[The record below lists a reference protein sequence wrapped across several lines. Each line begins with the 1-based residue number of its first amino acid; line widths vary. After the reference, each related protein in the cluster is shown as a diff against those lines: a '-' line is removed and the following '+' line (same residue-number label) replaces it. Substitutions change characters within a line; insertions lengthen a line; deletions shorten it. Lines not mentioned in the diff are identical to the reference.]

1 MKKLVDFGEGFGKK
15 PEIFNILSTSYQSV
29 TTMKLPNGYSGGI
42 TWQGR
47 QKSVSLR
54 LHALFSQSGYLATSM
69 NDIAQ
74 QVGLTKAALYKHFS
88 GKQEILDCIIAQME
102 RMDLERAQEYE
113 MPETEPDG
121 FAEAYQHIPAEQIY
135 AYSLAQFRHWTEE
148 EFPARFR
155 RMLTLEQY
163 RDPEMGRL
171 YRDYLAGGPVEY
183 MAAIFRKM
191 ADSDAQAM
199 QLALRFYGPMFLL
212 YSVYDESEDRKSVIE
227 ALDTHIRTFIE
238 QLEAEKRR
246 GK

>member
-1 MKKLVDFGEGFGKK
+1 MAGETKKRIIETAL
-15 PEIFNILSTSYQSV
+15 
-29 TTMKLPNGYSGGI
+29 
-42 TWQGR
+42 
-47 QKSVSLR
+47 
-54 LHALFSQSGYLATSM
+54 ALFSQSGYLATSM

-212 YSVYDESEDRKSVIE
+212 YSVYDESEDRNRSSRRS
-227 ALDTHIRTFIE
+227 IRTFE
-238 QLEAEKRR
+238 RLSSSSKQKSADGNER
-246 GK
+246 GEPSGSDRLYVEYRECGAVCGKACKGDRSRGVFAR

>member
-1 MKKLVDFGEGFGKK
+1 MAGETKKRIIETAL
-15 PEIFNILSTSYQSV
+15 
-29 TTMKLPNGYSGGI
+29 
-42 TWQGR
+42 
-47 QKSVSLR
+47 
-54 LHALFSQSGYLATSM
+54 ALFSQSGYLATSM

-102 RMDLERAQEYE
+102 RMDLERA
-113 MPETEPDG
+113 
-121 FAEAYQHIPAEQIY
+121 QHIPAEQIY

-246 GK
+246 RK

>member
-1 MKKLVDFGEGFGKK
+1 MAGETKKRIIETAL
-15 PEIFNILSTSYQSV
+15 
-29 TTMKLPNGYSGGI
+29 
-42 TWQGR
+42 
-47 QKSVSLR
+47 
-54 LHALFSQSGYLATSM
+54 ALFSQSGYLATSM

-191 ADSDAQAM
+191 EDSDAQAM

-246 GK
+246 RK

>member
-1 MKKLVDFGEGFGKK
+1 ML
-15 PEIFNILSTSYQSV
+15 LTSYQPV
-29 TTMKLPNGYSGGI
+29 NIMKLPNGYSGGM
-42 TWQGR
+42 TWHGIPKNR
-47 QKSVSLR
+47 IIETAL
-54 LHALFSQSGYLATSM
+54 ALFSQSGYLATSM

-74 QVGLTKAALYKHFS
+74 QVGLSQGCAVQAFFGQAGDTGLHRRARWS
-88 GKQEILDCIIAQME
+88 G
-102 RMDLERAQEYE
+102 MDLERAQEYE

-121 FAEAYQHIPAEQIY
+121 FAEAYQHIPVEQIY

-183 MAAIFRKM
+183 MAAIFRRM

-212 YSVYDESEDRKSVIE
+212 YSVYDESEDRKTVIE

-246 GK
+246 RK

>member
-1 MKKLVDFGEGFGKK
+1 MGGETKKRIIETAL
-15 PEIFNILSTSYQSV
+15 
-29 TTMKLPNGYSGGI
+29 
-42 TWQGR
+42 
-47 QKSVSLR
+47 
-54 LHALFSQSGYLATSM
+54 ALFSQSGYLATSM

-155 RMLTLEQY
+155 RMLTLEQC
-163 RDPEMGRL
+163 REPGNGAAVPRL
-171 YRDYLAGGPVEY
+171 PRRRPGGVYGGDLSE
-183 MAAIFRKM
+183 KM
-191 ADSDAQAM
+191 AGLGRTGAM
-199 QLALRFYGPMFLL
+199 QLALRFYGRDV
-212 YSVYDESEDRKSVIE
+212 SAVQRV
-227 ALDTHIRTFIE
+227 
-238 QLEAEKRR
+238 
-246 GK
+246 

>member
-1 MKKLVDFGEGFGKK
+1 MAGETKKRIIETAL
-15 PEIFNILSTSYQSV
+15 
-29 TTMKLPNGYSGGI
+29 
-42 TWQGR
+42 
-47 QKSVSLR
+47 
-54 LHALFSQSGYLATSM
+54 ALFSQSGYLATSM

-171 YRDYLAGGPVEY
+171 YPRLPRRRPGGV
-183 MAAIFRKM
+183 
-191 ADSDAQAM
+191 
-199 QLALRFYGPMFLL
+199 YGGDL
-212 YSVYDESEDRKSVIE
+212 SEDGG
-227 ALDTHIRTFIE
+227 LGRTGNAARAAVLWTDVSAV
-238 QLEAEKRR
+238 QRV
-246 GK
+246 

>member
-1 MKKLVDFGEGFGKK
+1 MAGETKKRIIETAL
-15 PEIFNILSTSYQSV
+15 
-29 TTMKLPNGYSGGI
+29 
-42 TWQGR
+42 
-47 QKSVSLR
+47 
-54 LHALFSQSGYLATSM
+54 ALFSQSGYLATSM

-191 ADSDAQAM
+191 AQPGAQGKILRERNKLPESVPLF
-199 QLALRFYGPMFLL
+199 QLQGNFDVKKLHGMYRLMMEVMVKTAGKALASKSGRTA
-212 YSVYDESEDRKSVIE
+212 EEDDM
-227 ALDTHIRTFIE
+227 LDMMTNGGERVRVENLHAV
-238 QLEAEKRR
+238 LAWYR
-246 GK
+246 GI

>member
-1 MKKLVDFGEGFGKK
+1 MAGKTKKRIIETAL
-15 PEIFNILSTSYQSV
+15 
-29 TTMKLPNGYSGGI
+29 
-42 TWQGR
+42 
-47 QKSVSLR
+47 
-54 LHALFSQSGYLATSM
+54 ALFSQSGYLATSM

-148 EFPARFR
+148 E
-155 RMLTLEQY
+155 
-163 RDPEMGRL
+163 
-171 YRDYLAGGPVEY
+171 
-183 MAAIFRKM
+183 
-191 ADSDAQAM
+191 DSDAQAM

-246 GK
+246 RK

>member
-1 MKKLVDFGEGFGKK
+1 MAGETKKRIIETAL
-15 PEIFNILSTSYQSV
+15 
-29 TTMKLPNGYSGGI
+29 
-42 TWQGR
+42 
-47 QKSVSLR
+47 
-54 LHALFSQSGYLATSM
+54 ALFSQSGYLATSM

-155 RMLTLEQY
+155 RMRRSSSTAT
-163 RDPEMGRL
+163 RKWGGCTAITSP
-171 YRDYLAGGPVEY
+171 GGPGGV
-183 MAAIFRKM
+183 
-191 ADSDAQAM
+191 
-199 QLALRFYGPMFLL
+199 YGGDL
-212 YSVYDESEDRKSVIE
+212 SEDGG
-227 ALDTHIRTFIE
+227 LGRTGNAVRAAVLWTDVSAV
-238 QLEAEKRR
+238 QRV
-246 GK
+246 